1 MKLATSSMISE
12 IDAYL
17 AKEANIPT
25 SLLMKKSGEAIA
37 DAVRCGL
44 PRGKCVIIL
53 AGKGNN
59 GGDGYAAACELFSE
73 YKVKVVDVFSAGQKS
88 EVGRSFLEKYKSL
101 GGELVSFDGS
111 LEMLGEI
118 KGSDCIIDA
127 IFGTGFIGEMPEF
140 LRPLAIS
147 VREAVTARKI
157 AVDVPLGINPD
168 DGSVSSFAISVSV
181 TVALSYIKPGI
192 LSYPARSHVGEII
205 YADLGVPKDLLS
217 RKFEFDYNMIDAEW
231 VRDNL
236 PIREENS
243 NKGTF
248 GKLLVITGSEKY
260 RGAAHLSCEA
270 ALRGGV
276 GLVTF
281 LGCGELI
288 GELSQKFPEII
299 YKKKSISEMLSD
311 ADIEEIIALSASH
324 SATLIG
330 SGSDNTDGL
339 LRLTLALLEKEGT
352 PLILDADALNAL
364 SGIGEAGI
372 HALKHAK
379 RDVIITPHPLEFA
392 RVSVSDVSSVQLH
405 RLSAAK
411 KFAAENKI
419 TVVLKGAG
427 TIVTDGKTV
436 YINTSG
442 SSALAKAG
450 SGDVLAGLISAFV
463 AQGKSDIV
471 TLSALAVY
479 LHAVAGQSLAGELS
493 SFGVTPSDLPKEI
506 ARLIGRVQN
515 GDFHEIES

>member
-12 IDAYL
+12 IDEYL
-17 AKEANIPT
+17 AKKMDIST
-25 SLLMKKSGEAIA
+25 SQLMKKSGEAVA
-37 DAVRCGL
+37 DAVRSGL
-44 PRGKCVIIL
+44 KPGSSVVIL

-59 GGDGYAAACELFSE
+59 GGDGYAAACELFGE
-73 YKVKVVDVFSAGQKS
+73 YKVKVIDVFSAGQKS
-88 EVGRSFLEKYKSL
+88 DEGKSFLEKYKSL
-101 GGELVSFDGS
+101 GGEVIPFDES
-111 LEMLGEI
+111 KEMLAEI
-118 KGSDCIIDA
+118 KNSDCIIDA
-127 IFGTGFIGEMPEF
+127 IFGTGFLGEMPEF
-140 LRPLAIS
+140 LRPLAIT
-147 VREAVTARKI
+147 VREAVKARKI

-168 DGSVSSFAISVSV
+168 DGSISSFAISVTH

-205 YADLGVPKDLLS
+205 YADLGIPKDALEEAFS
-217 RKFEFDYNMIDAEW
+217 FAYNMIDAEW
-231 VRDNL
+231 VKENL
-236 PIREENS
+236 PYREANS

-248 GKLLVITGSEKY
+248 GKLLVITGSEKF

-281 LGCGELI
+281 LGCSELVS
-288 GELSQKFPEII
+288 ELSKKYPEII
-299 YKKKSISEMLSD
+299 YKTKSISDGLSD
-311 ADIEEIIALSASH
+311 SDIDEIVELSASH

-330 SGSDNTDGL
+330 SGSDNTEGL

-364 SGIGEAGI
+364 TGIGGDGI
-372 HALKHAK
+372 HALKRAK
-379 RDVIITPHPLEFA
+379 REVIITPHPLEFA
-392 RVSVSDVSSVQLH
+392 RVSMSDVSSVQLH

-411 KFAAENKI
+411 KFAAENKV

-450 SGDVLAGLISAFV
+450 SGDVLAGLLSAFV
-463 AQGKSDIV
+463 AQGKCDIS
-471 TLSALAVY
+471 TASALAVY
-479 LHAVAGQSLAGELS
+479 LHAVAGQSLAGEFS
-493 SFGVTPSDLPKEI
+493 SFGVTPSDLPKEV
-506 ARLIGRVQN
+506 ARLIARIEK
-515 GDFHEIES
+515 GDFHD

>member
-1 MKLATSSMISE
+1 MKLATSLMISE

-17 AKEANIPT
+17 AKEMNIPT
-25 SLLMKKSGEAIA
+25 SELMKKSGEAIA
-37 DAVRCGL
+37 DAVRSGL
-44 PRGKCVIIL
+44 AQGKRVIIL

-73 YKVKVVDVFSAGQKS
+73 YSVKVVDVFSAGQKS
-88 EVGRSFLEKYKSL
+88 EEGKAFLEKYKSL
-101 GGELVSFDGS
+101 GGEVVPFDGS
-111 LEMLGEI
+111 KAMLAEI

-127 IFGTGFIGEMPEF
+127 IFGTGFLGEMPEF
-140 LRPLAIS
+140 LQPLAIT
-147 VREAVTARKI
+147 VREAVSARKI

-168 DGSVSSFAISVSV
+168 DGSISSFAISVTH

-205 YADLGVPKDLLS
+205 YADLGIPKDTLQNV
-217 RKFEFDYNMIDAEW
+217 FPFDYNMIDAEW
-231 VRDNL
+231 VKENL

-281 LGCGELI
+281 LGCEELVS
-288 GELSQKFPEII
+288 ELSKKYPEVI
-299 YKKKSISEMLSD
+299 YKKKNISSGLTD
-311 ADIEEIIALSASH
+311 GDVEEITKLSASH

-330 SGSDNTDGL
+330 SGSDNTEGL
-339 LRLTLALLEKEGT
+339 LKLTLALLESEGT

-364 SGIGEAGI
+364 SSVGEAGI
-372 HALKHAK
+372 HALKRAK
-379 RDVIITPHPLEFA
+379 REVIITPHPLEFA
-392 RVSVSDVSSVQLH
+392 RVSMSDVSSVQLH

-450 SGDVLAGLISAFV
+450 SGDVLAGLLAAFV
-463 AQGKSDIV
+463 AQGKVDIS
-471 TLSALAVY
+471 TASALSVY
-479 LHAVAGQSLAGELS
+479 LHAVAGQSLAGEFS

-506 ARLIGRVQN
+506 ARLIGRVEK
-515 GDFHEIES
+515 GDFHD